1 MLYNYGKILSLLVV
15 VCLSAMS
22 ACTPSS
28 LISADGPV
36 RVAFAL
42 SDEDT
47 KTVLE
52 PESGFFSWEKDDKL
66 AVWAYD
72 GAGSSVF
79 QAQPF
84 TLLARGNSNRK
95 AYFTSVLSSA
105 MAEGEY
111 SYYLAYPYP
120 ESVSGTT
127 AVFSLPSEQDG
138 KASGGVGIC
147 VSDPVVSG
155 ALHPFDENIPV
166 DETLSFNARLKH
178 ILHYLRFYVPEGCN
192 VLGEPLKSI
201 EFTMPQPVAGEV
213 QVNVPDRSASL
224 SSGVNKI
231 RLSMEDRL
239 EENEY
244 AAAGIFPPQ
253 STYADGDY
261 MNIRVYSENAYSDLD
276 PISLAGR
283 DFQAGHITSV
293 PLRIT
298 GIGQVYN
305 VYFTFGSNNLGEE
318 VQKITVSLPNEI
330 TWKGE
335 RTSEFVFS
343 HEDGS
348 TISPGE
354 SFSFSTIE
362 AAEFAS
368 LSSLTATVYYE
379 SENAIVSETI
389 SFPAFG
395 QSDTSC
401 SFTLNCPYLLFEDF
415 STLEAFSSND
425 AYESGFS
432 TGSKTGVRLANVAKG
447 WTAAR
452 AGGEAGTAIRLAAR
466 RETSADY
473 GSRCDSPLLT
483 GIKEGHNVSLKLSF
497 DYSMNRQEGGIVKNV
512 GQTVYVGW
520 TTETGPLSSGSKSGT
535 FPASFYINETTG
547 SYTNID
553 KTYELVLD
561 DMDSSK
567 RLSIRTAPEHN
578 WLGTNG
584 TYWLYIDN
592 IKVTITK

>member
-1 MLYNYGKILSLLVV
+1 
-15 VCLSAMS
+15 MS
-22 ACTPSS
+22 ACTSS
-28 LISADGPV
+28 IQKPADGPV

-52 PESGFFSWEKDDKL
+52 PGSGFFSWETDDRI

-72 GAGSSVF
+72 ASGNSVLES
-79 QAQPF
+79 QPF
-84 TLLARGNSNRK
+84 TLLARGNSNRR
-95 AYFTSVLSSA
+95 AYFTSVLPSA
-105 MAEGEY
+105 MTEGDY

-127 AVFSLPSEQDG
+127 AVFTLPSVQDG
-138 KASGGVGIC
+138 KASGGTGIC
-147 VSDPVVSG
+147 VSDRVAAG
-155 ALHPFDENIPV
+155 ALQPFDETAPV
-166 DETLSFNARLKH
+166 DRTLSFNAGLRH

-192 VLGEPLKSI
+192 ILGEPIKSI
-201 EFTMPQPVAGEV
+201 EFTMPQPTAGEV
-213 QVNVPDRSASL
+213 HVNVLDRSASL
-224 SSGVNKI
+224 SGGGNKI
-231 RLSMEDRL
+231 KLNL
-239 EENEY
+239 EELLAENEF

-253 STYADGDY
+253 STYAEGDY
-261 MNIRVYSENAYSDLD
+261 MNIRVFSENAYSDLE

-283 DFQAGHITSV
+283 NFQAGHITSV
-293 PLRIT
+293 PMRIT
-298 GIGQVYN
+298 SIGIYN
-305 VYFTFGSNNLGEE
+305 IYFSFVSNNLGEE
-318 VQKITVSLPNEI
+318 VQKITVSLPSPI
-330 TWKGE
+330 TSDGVS
-335 RTSEFVFS
+335 RRDFVFS

-348 TISPGE
+348 AISLGE
-354 SFSFSTIE
+354 TFRISTIE
-362 AAEFAS
+362 AAEFAA
-368 LSSLTATVYYE
+368 LSSLSASVTYE
-379 SENAIVSETI
+379 SENAKVSESL
-389 SFPAFG
+389 SFPALG

-401 SFTLNCPYLLFEDF
+401 SLSLNCPYLFFEDF
-415 STLEAFSSND
+415 STLEAFSNNDEYTSLSN
-425 AYESGFS
+425 ATKNEAVEF
-432 TGSKTGVRLANVAKG
+432 APG
-447 WTAAR
+447 WSAVR
-452 AGGEAGTAIRLAAR
+452 AGGQAETAIRLAAR
-466 RETSADY
+466 RETAADY
-473 GSRCDSPLLT
+473 GSRCDSPQLT

-497 DYSMNRQEGGIVKNV
+497 DYSMNRKEGGIVKNV

-520 TTETGPLSSGSKSGT
+520 TTETGALKSGSESGT

>member
-1 MLYNYGKILSLLVV
+1 
-15 VCLSAMS
+15 MS

-42 SDEDT
+42 LDEDT

-72 GAGSSVF
+72 GSGSSVL

-120 ESVSGTT
+120 ESVSGAT

-155 ALHPFDENIPV
+155 ALRSFDENIPV

-239 EENEY
+239 GENEY

-305 VYFTFGSNNLGEE
+305 VYFAFSSNNLGEE

-354 SFSFSTIE
+354 SFSLSTIE
-362 AAEFAS
+362 AGEFAS

-379 SENAIVSETI
+379 SENAKVSETI
-389 SFPAFG
+389 NFPALG

-401 SFTLNCPYLLFEDF
+401 SFSLNCPYLFFEDF

-432 TGSKTGVRLANVAKG
+432 TGSKSGVSFANG

-452 AGGEAGTAIRLAAR
+452 AGGQAGTAIRLAAR

-473 GSRCDSPLLT
+473 GSRCDSPKL

-520 TTETGPLSSGSKSGT
+520 TTKTDDPLESGSKSGT

>member
-1 MLYNYGKILSLLVV
+1 
-15 VCLSAMS
+15 MS

-42 SDEDT
+42 LDEDT

-72 GAGSSVF
+72 GSGSSVL

-120 ESVSGTT
+120 ESVSGAT

-155 ALHPFDENIPV
+155 ALRSFDENIPV

-239 EENEY
+239 GENEY

-305 VYFTFGSNNLGEE
+305 VYFAFSSNNLGEE
-318 VQKITVSLPNEI
+318 VQKITVSLPNKI

-354 SFSFSTIE
+354 SFSLSTIE
-362 AAEFAS
+362 AGEFAS

-379 SENAIVSETI
+379 SENAKVSETI
-389 SFPAFG
+389 NFPALG

-432 TGSKTGVRLANVAKG
+432 TGSKSGVSFANG

-452 AGGEAGTAIRLAAR
+452 AGGQAGTAIRLAAR

-473 GSRCDSPLLT
+473 GSRCDSPKL

-520 TTETGPLSSGSKSGT
+520 TTKTDDPLESGSKSGT

>member
-1 MLYNYGKILSLLVV
+1 
-15 VCLSAMS
+15 MS

-52 PESGFFSWEKDDKL
+52 PESAFFSWEKDDKL

-72 GAGSSVF
+72 GSGSSVL

-120 ESVSGTT
+120 ESVSGAT

-213 QVNVPDRSASL
+213 QVNVLDRSASL

-354 SFSFSTIE
+354 SFSLSTIE
-362 AAEFAS
+362 AGEFAS

-389 SFPAFG
+389 NFPAFG

-425 AYESGFS
+425 DYKISS
-432 TGSKTGVRLANVAKG
+432 TGNKDGVKLTNVANVANG

-466 RETSADY
+466 RETSARY
-473 GSRCDSPLLT
+473 PARCDSPQLT

-497 DYSMNRQEGGIVKNV
+497 DYSMNRQEGGLGRPEV

-520 TTETGPLSSGSKSGT
+520 TTETDPLKSGSESGT
-535 FPASFYINETTG
+535 FPASFYINETAG

-553 KTYELVLD
+553 KTYELVLN

-567 RLSIRTAPEHN
+567 RLSIRTNTEFNLSPN
-578 WLGTNG
+578 NSTC
-584 TYWLYIDN
+584 WLYIDN

>member
-1 MLYNYGKILSLLVV
+1 
-15 VCLSAMS
+15 MS
-22 ACTPSS
+22 ACTSS
-28 LISADGPV
+28 IHKPADGPA

-52 PESGFFSWEKDDKL
+52 PESGFFSWETDDRI

-72 GAGSSVF
+72 ASGNSVLES
-79 QAQPF
+79 QPF
-84 TLLARGNSNRK
+84 TLLARGNSNRR
-95 AYFTSVLSSA
+95 AYFTSVLPSA
-105 MAEGEY
+105 MTEGDY

-127 AVFSLPSEQDG
+127 AVFTLPSVQDG
-138 KASGGVGIC
+138 KASGGTGIC
-147 VSDPVVSG
+147 VSDRVAAG
-155 ALHPFDENIPV
+155 ALQPFDETSPV
-166 DETLSFNARLKH
+166 DQTLSFNAGLRH

-192 VLGEPLKSI
+192 ILGEPIKSI
-201 EFTMPQPVAGEV
+201 EFTMPQPTAGEV
-213 QVNVPDRSASL
+213 QVNVLDRSASL
-224 SSGVNKI
+224 SGGGNKI
-231 RLSMEDRL
+231 KLNL
-239 EENEY
+239 EELLAENEF

-253 STYADGDY
+253 STYAEGDY
-261 MNIRVYSENAYSDLD
+261 MNIRVFSENAYSDLE

-283 DFQAGHITSV
+283 NFQAGHITSV
-293 PLRIT
+293 PMRIT
-298 GIGQVYN
+298 SIGQIYN
-305 VYFTFGSNNLGEE
+305 IYFSFVSNNLGEE
-318 VQKITVSLPNEI
+318 VQKITVSLPSPI
-330 TWKGE
+330 TSDGVS
-335 RTSEFVFS
+335 RRDFVFS

-348 TISPGE
+348 AISLGE
-354 SFSFSTIE
+354 TFKISTIE
-362 AAEFAS
+362 AAEFAA
-368 LSSLTATVYYE
+368 LSSLSASVTYE
-379 SENAIVSETI
+379 SGNAIVSESL
-389 SFPAFG
+389 SFPALG

-401 SFTLNCPYLLFEDF
+401 SFSLNCPYLFFEDF

-432 TGSKTGVRLANVAKG
+432 TGSKSGLSFANG

-452 AGGEAGTAIRLAAR
+452 AGGQAGTAIRLAAR

-473 GSRCDSPLLT
+473 GSRCDSPQLT

-497 DYSMNRQEGGIVKNV
+497 DYSMNRKEGGIVKNV

-520 TTETGPLSSGSKSGT
+520 TTETGALKSGSESGT

-561 DMDSSK
+561 DMDSIK

>member
-1 MLYNYGKILSLLVV
+1 
-15 VCLSAMS
+15 MS
-22 ACTPSS
+22 ACTSS
-28 LISADGPV
+28 IQKPADGPV

-52 PESGFFSWEKDDKL
+52 PESGFFSWETDDRI

-72 GAGSSVF
+72 ASGSSVLES
-79 QAQPF
+79 QPF
-84 TLLARGNSNRK
+84 TLLARGNSNRR
-95 AYFTSVLSSA
+95 AYFSSVLPSA
-105 MAEGEY
+105 MTEGDY

-127 AVFSLPSEQDG
+127 AVFTLPSVQDG
-138 KASGGVGIC
+138 KASGGTGIC
-147 VSDPVVSG
+147 VSDRVAAG
-155 ALHPFDENIPV
+155 ALQPFDETATV
-166 DETLSFNARLKH
+166 DQTLSFNAGLRH

-192 VLGEPLKSI
+192 ILGEPIKSI
-201 EFTMPQPVAGEV
+201 EFTMPQPTAGEV
-213 QVNVPDRSASL
+213 QVNVLDRSASL
-224 SSGVNKI
+224 SGGGNKI
-231 RLSMEDRL
+231 KLDL
-239 EENEY
+239 EELLAENEF

-253 STYADGDY
+253 STYTEGDY
-261 MNIRVYSENAYSDLD
+261 MNIRVFSENAYSDLE

-283 DFQAGHITSV
+283 NFQAGHITSV
-293 PLRIT
+293 PMRIT
-298 GIGQVYN
+298 SIGIYN
-305 VYFTFGSNNLGEE
+305 IYFSFVSNNLGEE
-318 VQKITVSLPNEI
+318 VQKITVTLPSPI
-330 TWKGE
+330 TSDGVS
-335 RTSEFVFS
+335 RSEFVFS

-348 TISPGE
+348 AISPGE
-354 SFSFSTIE
+354 TFRISTIE
-362 AAEFAS
+362 AAEFAA
-368 LSSLTATVYYE
+368 LSSLSASVTYE
-379 SENAIVSETI
+379 SENAIVSE
-389 SFPAFG
+389 SLRFPAFG

-401 SFTLNCPYLLFEDF
+401 SFSLNCPYLFFEDF

-425 AYESGFS
+425 DYKISS
-432 TGSKTGVRLANVAKG
+432 TGNKYGVNLPNVANG

-452 AGGEAGTAIRLAAR
+452 AGGQAGTAIRLAAR

-473 GSRCDSPLLT
+473 GSRCDSPRLT

-497 DYSMNRQEGGIVKNV
+497 DYSMNRQEGGIGSNPNM

-520 TTETGPLSSGSKSGT
+520 TTKTDDPLESGSKSGT
-535 FPASFYINETTG
+535 FPASFYINETAG

-567 RLSIRTAPEHN
+567 RLSIRTAPEHKGG
-578 WLGTNG
+578 LTNG

>member
-1 MLYNYGKILSLLVV
+1 
-15 VCLSAMS
+15 MS
-22 ACTPSS
+22 ACTSS
-28 LISADGPV
+28 IQKPADGPV

-52 PESGFFSWEKDDKL
+52 PESGFFSWETDDRI

-72 GAGSSVF
+72 ASGSSVLES
-79 QAQPF
+79 QPF
-84 TLLARGNSNRK
+84 TLLARGNSNRR
-95 AYFTSVLSSA
+95 AYFTSVLPSA
-105 MAEGEY
+105 MTEGDY

-127 AVFSLPSEQDG
+127 AVFTLPSVQDG
-138 KASGGVGIC
+138 KASGGTGIC
-147 VSDPVVSG
+147 VSDRVAAG
-155 ALHPFDENIPV
+155 ALQPFDETAPV
-166 DETLSFNARLKH
+166 DQTLSFNAGLRH

-192 VLGEPLKSI
+192 ILGEPIKSI
-201 EFTMPQPVAGEV
+201 EFTMPQPTAGEV
-213 QVNVPDRSASL
+213 QVNVLDRSASL
-224 SSGVNKI
+224 SGGGNKI
-231 RLSMEDRL
+231 KLDL
-239 EENEY
+239 EELLAENEF

-253 STYADGDY
+253 STYAEGDY
-261 MNIRVYSENAYSDLD
+261 MNIRVFSENAYSDLE

-283 DFQAGHITSV
+283 NFQAGHITSV
-293 PLRIT
+293 PMRIT
-298 GIGQVYN
+298 SIGIYN
-305 VYFTFGSNNLGEE
+305 IYFSFVSNNLGEE
-318 VQKITVSLPNEI
+318 VQKITVSLPSPI
-330 TWKGE
+330 TSDGVS
-335 RTSEFVFS
+335 RREFVFS

-348 TISPGE
+348 AISPGE
-354 SFSFSTIE
+354 TFKISTIE
-362 AAEFAS
+362 AAEFAA
-368 LSSLTATVYYE
+368 LSSLSASITYE
-379 SENAIVSETI
+379 SENAIVSESL
-389 SFPAFG
+389 SFPALG

-401 SFTLNCPYLLFEDF
+401 SFSLNCPYLFFEDF

-425 AYESGFS
+425 DYKISS
-432 TGSKTGVRLANVAKG
+432 TGNKDGVKLTNVANVANG

-452 AGGEAGTAIRLAAR
+452 AGGQAGTAIRLAAR
-466 RETSADY
+466 RESVARY
-473 GSRCDSPLLT
+473 PARCDSPQLT
-483 GIKEGHNVSLKLSF
+483 GIKKGHNVSLKLSF
-497 DYSMNRQEGGIVKNV
+497 DYSMNRKEGGIVKNV

-520 TTETGPLSSGSKSGT
+520 TTETGALKSGSESGT

>member
-1 MLYNYGKILSLLVV
+1 
-15 VCLSAMS
+15 MS

-42 SDEDT
+42 LDEDT

-72 GAGSSVF
+72 GSGSSVL

-120 ESVSGTT
+120 ESVSGAT

-155 ALHPFDENIPV
+155 ALRSFDENIPV

-239 EENEY
+239 GENEY

-305 VYFTFGSNNLGEE
+305 VYFAFSSNNLGEE

-354 SFSFSTIE
+354 SFSLSTIE
-362 AAEFAS
+362 AGEFAS

-379 SENAIVSETI
+379 SENAKVSETI
-389 SFPAFG
+389 NFPALG

-432 TGSKTGVRLANVAKG
+432 TGSKSGVSFANG

-452 AGGEAGTAIRLAAR
+452 AGGQAGTAIRLAAR

-473 GSRCDSPLLT
+473 GSRCDSPKL

-520 TTETGPLSSGSKSGT
+520 TTKTDDPLESGSKSGT

>member
-1 MLYNYGKILSLLVV
+1 
-15 VCLSAMS
+15 MS
-22 ACTPSS
+22 ACTSS
-28 LISADGPV
+28 IQKPADGPV

-52 PESGFFSWEKDDKL
+52 SESGFFSWETDDRI

-72 GAGSSVF
+72 ASGSSVLES
-79 QAQPF
+79 QPF
-84 TLLARGNSNRK
+84 TLLARGNSNRR
-95 AYFTSVLSSA
+95 AYFTSVLPSA
-105 MAEGEY
+105 MTEGDY

-127 AVFSLPSEQDG
+127 AVFTLPSVQDG
-138 KASGGVGIC
+138 KASGGTGIC
-147 VSDPVVSG
+147 VSDRVAAG
-155 ALHPFDENIPV
+155 ALQPFDETAPV
-166 DETLSFNARLKH
+166 DRTLSFNAGLRH

-192 VLGEPLKSI
+192 ILGEPIKSI
-201 EFTMPQPVAGEV
+201 EFTMPQPTAGEV
-213 QVNVPDRSASL
+213 HVNVLDRSASL
-224 SSGVNKI
+224 SGGGNKI
-231 RLSMEDRL
+231 KLNL
-239 EENEY
+239 EELLAENEF

-253 STYADGDY
+253 STYAEGDY
-261 MNIRVYSENAYSDLD
+261 MNIRVFSENAYSDLE
-276 PISLAGR
+276 PINLAGR
-283 DFQAGHITSV
+283 NFQAGHITSV
-293 PLRIT
+293 PMRIT
-298 GIGQVYN
+298 SIGQIYN
-305 VYFTFGSNNLGEE
+305 IYFSFVSNNLGKE
-318 VQKITVSLPNEI
+318 VQKITVSLPSPI
-330 TWKGE
+330 TSDGVS
-335 RTSEFVFS
+335 RRDFVFS

-348 TISPGE
+348 AISLGE
-354 SFSFSTIE
+354 TFRISTIE
-362 AAEFAS
+362 AAEFAA
-368 LSSLTATVYYE
+368 LSSLSASVTYE
-379 SENAIVSETI
+379 SENAIVSESL
-389 SFPAFG
+389 SFPAFV

-401 SFTLNCPYLLFEDF
+401 SLSLNCPYLFFEDF

-432 TGSKTGVRLANVAKG
+432 TGSKSGLSFANG

-452 AGGEAGTAIRLAAR
+452 AGGQAGTAIRLAAR
-466 RETSADY
+466 RETSARY
-473 GSRCDSPLLT
+473 PARCDSPQLT
-483 GIKEGHNVSLKLSF
+483 GIKKGHNVSLKLSF
-497 DYSMNRQEGGIVKNV
+497 DYSMNRQELGSSKV

-520 TTETGPLSSGSKSGT
+520 TTETGALSSGSKSGT
-535 FPASFYINETTG
+535 FPASFHINETTG

>member
-1 MLYNYGKILSLLVV
+1 
-15 VCLSAMS
+15 MS
-22 ACTPSS
+22 ACTSS
-28 LISADGPV
+28 IHKPADGPA

-52 PESGFFSWEKDDKL
+52 PESGFFSWETDDRI

-72 GAGSSVF
+72 ASGNSVLES
-79 QAQPF
+79 QPF
-84 TLLARGNSNRK
+84 TLLARGNSNRR
-95 AYFTSVLSSA
+95 AYFTSVLPSA
-105 MAEGEY
+105 MTEGDY

-127 AVFSLPSEQDG
+127 AVFTLPSVQDG
-138 KASGGVGIC
+138 KASGGTGIC
-147 VSDPVVSG
+147 VSDRVAAG
-155 ALHPFDENIPV
+155 ALQPFDETAPV
-166 DETLSFNARLKH
+166 DQTLSFNAGLRH

-192 VLGEPLKSI
+192 ILGEPIKSI
-201 EFTMPQPVAGEV
+201 EFTMPQPTAGEV
-213 QVNVPDRSASL
+213 QVNVLDRSASL
-224 SSGVNKI
+224 SGGGNKI
-231 RLSMEDRL
+231 KLDL
-239 EENEY
+239 EELLAENEF

-253 STYADGDY
+253 STYAEGDY
-261 MNIRVYSENAYSDLD
+261 MNIRVFSENAYSDLE

-283 DFQAGHITSV
+283 TFQAGHITSV
-293 PLRIT
+293 PMRIT
-298 GIGQVYN
+298 SIGIYN
-305 VYFTFGSNNLGEE
+305 IYFSFVSNNLGEE
-318 VQKITVSLPNEI
+318 VQKITVSLPSPI
-330 TWKGE
+330 TSDGVS
-335 RTSEFVFS
+335 RRDFVFS

-348 TISPGE
+348 AISLGE
-354 SFSFSTIE
+354 TFRISTIE
-362 AAEFAS
+362 AAEFAA
-368 LSSLTATVYYE
+368 LSSLSASVKYE
-379 SENAIVSETI
+379 SENAIVRENL
-389 SFPAFG
+389 SFPALG

-401 SFTLNCPYLLFEDF
+401 SLSLNCPYLFFEDF

-425 AYESGFS
+425 DYESGFS
-432 TGSKTGVRLANVAKG
+432 TGSKSGVSFANG

-452 AGGEAGTAIRLAAR
+452 AGGQAGTAIRLAAR

-473 GSRCDSPLLT
+473 GSRCDSPQLT

-497 DYSMNRQEGGIVKNV
+497 DYSMNRREGGIVKNV

-520 TTETGPLSSGSKSGT
+520 TTETGALKSGSESGT

>member
-1 MLYNYGKILSLLVV
+1 
-15 VCLSAMS
+15 MS

-72 GAGSSVF
+72 GSGSSVL

-120 ESVSGTT
+120 ESVSGAT

-155 ALHPFDENIPV
+155 ALRSFDENIPV

-239 EENEY
+239 GENEY

-354 SFSFSTIE
+354 SFSLSTIE
-362 AAEFAS
+362 AGEFAS

-389 SFPAFG
+389 CFPAFG

-401 SFTLNCPYLLFEDF
+401 SFTLNCPYLFFEDF
-415 STLEAFSSND
+415 STLEAFSNNDEYVGGSN
-425 AYESGFS
+425 ATKNGAVEF
-432 TGSKTGVRLANVAKG
+432 APG
-447 WTAAR
+447 WSAVR
-452 AGGEAGTAIRLAAR
+452 AGGQAGTAIRLAAR
-466 RETSADY
+466 RETALNRMH
-473 GSRCDSPLLT
+473 SRCDTPAFV
-483 GIKEGHNVSLKLSF
+483 GIKEGKSINATISF
-497 DYSMNRQEGGIVKNV
+497 AYSFNRE
-512 GQTVYVGW
+512 
-520 TTETGPLSSGSKSGT
+520 ESKSVFSGYPKLGATLSIGSTTSTGT
-535 FPASFYINETTG
+535 IKSEEDGNFVHSIHVDDPVG
-547 SYTNID
+547 SYSVID
-553 KTYELVLD
+553 NLFLGELEGI
-561 DMDSSK
+561 SSQS
-567 RLSIRTAPEHN
+567 RLSIKLYPDSHSS
-578 WLGTNG
+578 GTNG

>member
-1 MLYNYGKILSLLVV
+1 
-15 VCLSAMS
+15 MS

-52 PESGFFSWEKDDKL
+52 PESAFFSWEKDDKL

-72 GAGSSVF
+72 GSGSSVL

-120 ESVSGTT
+120 ESVSGST

-213 QVNVPDRSASL
+213 QVNVLDRSASL

-283 DFQAGHITSV
+283 DFKAGHITSV

-354 SFSFSTIE
+354 SFSLSTIE
-362 AAEFAS
+362 AGEFAS

-389 SFPAFG
+389 NFPAFG

-401 SFTLNCPYLLFEDF
+401 SFSLNCPYLFFEDF

-432 TGSKTGVRLANVAKG
+432 TGSKSGVSFANG

-452 AGGEAGTAIRLAAR
+452 AGGQAGTAIRLAAR

-473 GSRCDSPLLT
+473 GSRCDSPQLT
-483 GIKEGHNVSLKLSF
+483 GIKKGHKVKLSFSF
-497 DYSMNRQEGGIVKNV
+497 DYSMNRQEGGVDSNPKM
-512 GQTVYVGW
+512 GQTISVGW
-520 TTETGPLSSGSKSGT
+520 TTETGALKSGSESGT
-535 FPASFYINETTG
+535 FPDSFYLNETTG

-553 KTYELVLD
+553 KTYKLILD

-567 RLSIRTAPEHN
+567 RLSIRTSPEHKAG
-578 WLGTNG
+578 LTNG

>member
-1 MLYNYGKILSLLVV
+1 
-15 VCLSAMS
+15 MS
-22 ACTPSS
+22 ACTSS
-28 LISADGPV
+28 IQKPADGPV

-52 PESGFFSWEKDDKL
+52 SESGFFSWETDDRI

-72 GAGSSVF
+72 ASGNSVLES
-79 QAQPF
+79 QPF
-84 TLLARGNSNRK
+84 TLLARGNSNRR
-95 AYFTSVLSSA
+95 AYFTSVLPSA
-105 MAEGEY
+105 MTEGDY

-127 AVFSLPSEQDG
+127 AVFTLPSVQDG
-138 KASGGVGIC
+138 KASGGTGIC
-147 VSDPVVSG
+147 VSDRVAAG
-155 ALHPFDENIPV
+155 ALQPFDETAPV
-166 DETLSFNARLKH
+166 DRTLSFNAGLRH

-192 VLGEPLKSI
+192 ILGEPIKSI
-201 EFTMPQPVAGEV
+201 EFTMPQPTAGEV
-213 QVNVPDRSASL
+213 HVNVLDRSASL
-224 SSGVNKI
+224 SGGGNKI
-231 RLSMEDRL
+231 KLNL
-239 EENEY
+239 EELLAENEF

-253 STYADGDY
+253 SIYAEGDY
-261 MNIRVYSENAYSDLD
+261 MNIRVFSENAYSDLE

-283 DFQAGHITSV
+283 NFQAGHITSV
-293 PLRIT
+293 PMRIT
-298 GIGQVYN
+298 SIGQIYN
-305 VYFTFGSNNLGEE
+305 IYFSFVSNNLGEE
-318 VQKITVSLPNEI
+318 VQKITVSLPSPI
-330 TWKGE
+330 TSDGVS
-335 RTSEFVFS
+335 RRDFVFS

-348 TISPGE
+348 AISLGE
-354 SFSFSTIE
+354 TFKISTIE
-362 AAEFAS
+362 AAEFAA
-368 LSSLTATVYYE
+368 LSSLSASVTYE
-379 SENAIVSETI
+379 SGNAIVSESL
-389 SFPAFG
+389 SFPALG

-401 SFTLNCPYLLFEDF
+401 SFSLNCPYLFFEDF

-432 TGSKTGVRLANVAKG
+432 TGSKSGLSFANG

-452 AGGEAGTAIRLAAR
+452 AGGQAGTAIRLAAR
-466 RETSADY
+466 RETSARY
-473 GSRCDSPLLT
+473 PARCDSPQLT
-483 GIKEGHNVSLKLSF
+483 GIKKGHNVSLKLSF
-497 DYSMNRQEGGIVKNV
+497 DYSMNRQELGSSKV

-520 TTETGPLSSGSKSGT
+520 TTETGALSSGSKSGT
-535 FPASFYINETTG
+535 FPASFHINETTG

>member
-1 MLYNYGKILSLLVV
+1 MRYNYEKILSLLVV
-15 VCLSAMS
+15 VFLSAMS
-22 ACTPSS
+22 ACTSS
-28 LISADGPV
+28 IQKPADGPV

-52 PESGFFSWEKDDKL
+52 PESGFFSWETDDRI

-72 GAGSSVF
+72 ASGSSVLES
-79 QAQPF
+79 QPF
-84 TLLARGNSNRK
+84 TLLARGNSNRR
-95 AYFTSVLSSA
+95 AYFTSVLPSA
-105 MAEGEY
+105 MTEGDY

-127 AVFSLPSEQDG
+127 AVFTLPSVQDG
-138 KASGGVGIC
+138 KASGGTGIC
-147 VSDPVVSG
+147 VSDRVAAG
-155 ALHPFDENIPV
+155 ALQPFDETAPV
-166 DETLSFNARLKH
+166 DRTLSFNAGLRH

-192 VLGEPLKSI
+192 ILGEPIKSI
-201 EFTMPQPVAGEV
+201 EFTMPQPTAGEV
-213 QVNVPDRSASL
+213 HVNVLDRSASL
-224 SSGVNKI
+224 SGGGNKI
-231 RLSMEDRL
+231 KLNL
-239 EENEY
+239 EELLAENEF

-253 STYADGDY
+253 STYAEGDY
-261 MNIRVYSENAYSDLD
+261 MNIRVFSENAYSDLE

-283 DFQAGHITSV
+283 NFQAGHITSV
-293 PLRIT
+293 PMRIT
-298 GIGQVYN
+298 SIGQIYN
-305 VYFTFGSNNLGEE
+305 IYFSFVSNNLGEE
-318 VQKITVSLPNEI
+318 VQKITVSLPSPI
-330 TWKGE
+330 TSDGVS
-335 RTSEFVFS
+335 RRDFVFS

-348 TISPGE
+348 AISLGE
-354 SFSFSTIE
+354 TFRISTIE
-362 AAEFAS
+362 AAEFAA
-368 LSSLTATVYYE
+368 LSSLSASVTYE
-379 SENAIVSETI
+379 SENAIVSESL
-389 SFPAFG
+389 SFPAFV

-401 SFTLNCPYLLFEDF
+401 SLSLNCPYLFFEDF

-432 TGSKTGVRLANVAKG
+432 TGSKSGLSFANG

-452 AGGEAGTAIRLAAR
+452 AGGQAGTAIRLAAR

-473 GSRCDSPLLT
+473 GSRCDSPQLT

-520 TTETGPLSSGSKSGT
+520 TTETGALKSGSESGT

-567 RLSIRTAPEHN
+567 RLSIRTNTDYYAFN
-578 WLGTNG
+578 NSTC
-584 TYWLYIDN
+584 WLYIDN

>member
-1 MLYNYGKILSLLVV
+1 
-15 VCLSAMS
+15 MS
-22 ACTPSS
+22 ACTSS
-28 LISADGPV
+28 IHKPADGPA

-52 PESGFFSWEKDDKL
+52 PESGFFSWETDDRI

-72 GAGSSVF
+72 ASGNSVLES
-79 QAQPF
+79 QPF
-84 TLLARGNSNRK
+84 TLLARGNSNRR
-95 AYFTSVLSSA
+95 AYFTSVLPSA
-105 MAEGEY
+105 MTEGDY

-127 AVFSLPSEQDG
+127 AVFTLPSVQDG
-138 KASGGVGIC
+138 KASGGTGIC
-147 VSDPVVSG
+147 VSDRVAAG
-155 ALHPFDENIPV
+155 ALQPFDETSPV
-166 DETLSFNARLKH
+166 DQTLSFNAGLRH

-192 VLGEPLKSI
+192 ILGEPIKSI
-201 EFTMPQPVAGEV
+201 EFTMPQPTAGEV
-213 QVNVPDRSASL
+213 QVNVLDRSASL
-224 SSGVNKI
+224 SGGGNKI
-231 RLSMEDRL
+231 KLDL
-239 EENEY
+239 EELLAENEF

-253 STYADGDY
+253 STYAEGDY
-261 MNIRVYSENAYSDLD
+261 MNIRVFSENAYSDLE

-283 DFQAGHITSV
+283 NFQAGHITSV
-293 PLRIT
+293 PMRIT
-298 GIGQVYN
+298 SIGIYN
-305 VYFTFGSNNLGEE
+305 IYFSFVSNNLGEE
-318 VQKITVSLPNEI
+318 VQKITVSLPSPI
-330 TWKGE
+330 TSDGVS
-335 RTSEFVFS
+335 RSEFVFS

-348 TISPGE
+348 AISPGE
-354 SFSFSTIE
+354 TFKISTIE
-362 AAEFAS
+362 AAEFAA
-368 LSSLTATVYYE
+368 LSSLSASVTYE
-379 SENAIVSETI
+379 SENAIVSESL
-389 SFPAFG
+389 SFPALG

-401 SFTLNCPYLLFEDF
+401 SFSLNCPYLFFEDF

-432 TGSKTGVRLANVAKG
+432 TGSKSGVSFANG

-452 AGGEAGTAIRLAAR
+452 AGGQAGTAIRLAAR

-473 GSRCDSPLLT
+473 GSRCDSPKLT

-520 TTETGPLSSGSKSGT
+520 TKETGALKSGSESGT

>member
-1 MLYNYGKILSLLVV
+1 
-15 VCLSAMS
+15 MS
-22 ACTPSS
+22 ACTSS
-28 LISADGPV
+28 IQKPADGPV

-52 PESGFFSWEKDDKL
+52 PESGFFSWETDDRI

-72 GAGSSVF
+72 ASGNSVLES
-79 QAQPF
+79 QPF
-84 TLLARGNSNRK
+84 TLLARGNSNRR
-95 AYFTSVLSSA
+95 AYFTSVLPSA
-105 MAEGEY
+105 MTEGDY

-127 AVFSLPSEQDG
+127 AVFTLPSVQDG
-138 KASGGVGIC
+138 KASGGTGIC
-147 VSDPVVSG
+147 VSDRVAAG
-155 ALHPFDENIPV
+155 ALQPFDETAPV
-166 DETLSFNARLKH
+166 DRTLSFNAGLRH

-192 VLGEPLKSI
+192 ILGEPIKSI
-201 EFTMPQPVAGEV
+201 EFTMPQPTAGEV
-213 QVNVPDRSASL
+213 HVNVLDRSASL
-224 SSGVNKI
+224 SGGGNKI
-231 RLSMEDRL
+231 KLNL
-239 EENEY
+239 EELLAENEF

-253 STYADGDY
+253 SIYAEGDY
-261 MNIRVYSENAYSDLD
+261 MNIRVFSENAYSDLE

-283 DFQAGHITSV
+283 NFQAGHITSV
-293 PLRIT
+293 PMRIT
-298 GIGQVYN
+298 SIGQIYN
-305 VYFTFGSNNLGEE
+305 IYFSFVSNNLGEE
-318 VQKITVSLPNEI
+318 VQKITVSLPSPI
-330 TWKGE
+330 TSDGVS
-335 RTSEFVFS
+335 RRDFVFS

-348 TISPGE
+348 AISLGE
-354 SFSFSTIE
+354 TFKISTIE
-362 AAEFAS
+362 AAEFAA
-368 LSSLTATVYYE
+368 LSSLSASVTYE
-379 SENAIVSETI
+379 SGNAIVSESL
-389 SFPAFG
+389 SFPALG

-401 SFTLNCPYLLFEDF
+401 SFSLNCPYLFFEDF

-432 TGSKTGVRLANVAKG
+432 TGSKSGVSLANG

-452 AGGEAGTAIRLAAR
+452 AGGQAGTAIRLAAR

-473 GSRCDSPLLT
+473 GSRCDSPQLT

-520 TTETGPLSSGSKSGT
+520 TTETGALKSGSESGT